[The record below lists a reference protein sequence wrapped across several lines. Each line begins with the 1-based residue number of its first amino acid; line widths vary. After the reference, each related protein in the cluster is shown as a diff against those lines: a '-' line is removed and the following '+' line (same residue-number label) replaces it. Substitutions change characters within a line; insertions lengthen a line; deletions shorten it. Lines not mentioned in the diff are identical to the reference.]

1 VLARIRISD
10 SLPRTVLLELGIER
24 TRLPFL
30 ARQNTPGMAVKA
42 SKKRFTAKK
51 NPQGALAPR
60 GGNLGG

>member
-1 VLARIRISD
+1 VLARIRISN

-24 TRLPFL
+24 TKLPFL

-42 SKKRFTAKK
+42 SKKRLAGKK
-51 NPQGALAPR
+51 NRLESNAPS